1 MNGYDFIP
9 LIVQLKD
16 LLFLSG
22 CFAADEGEEAA
33 LAIAELDGIS
43 ERLEIGDTSALE
55 ALRHLFAQAGFLHMT
70 ALDNGWSEI
79 YDELAEMIESNA
91 GNGPFI

>member
-33 LAIAELDGIS
+33 LVIAELDGIS
-43 ERLEIGDTSALE
+43 ERLEIGDTSAPE

>member
-33 LAIAELDGIS
+33 LVIAELDGIS

>member
-1 MNGYDFIP
+1 MNGHDFIP

-33 LAIAELDGIS
+33 LVIAELGWHQRTAGSRRCQRAGSFAAVVCASRIS
-43 ERLEIGDTSALE
+43 AHDSA
-55 ALRHLFAQAGFLHMT
+55 G
-70 ALDNGWSEI
+70 
-79 YDELAEMIESNA
+79 
-91 GNGPFI
+91 